1 MFMFW
6 WAKGELQKMVGDDI
20 GTFLSRDN
28 KGARGQQ
35 VTKKHARDSI
45 TVAMLGSMPR
55 NAEKEEKI
63 FFLAQGRMPGGARW
77 IKKEEEGGSEK
88 TCWEMPGFFSFL
100 ELWKSLFFSCNNF
113 IFSKVITIARGV
125 GKDIGIV

>member
-1 MFMFW
+1 MSMFW
-6 WAKGELQKMVGDDI
+6 WAKGELKKMVGDNTVTKLGGLGKYIRNI
-20 GTFLSRDN
+20 GTFLSLDN

-77 IKKEEEGGSEK
+77 SKKEEKGGS
-88 TCWEMPGFFSFL
+88 
-100 ELWKSLFFSCNNF
+100 
-113 IFSKVITIARGV
+113 
-125 GKDIGIV
+125 